1 MGFFY
6 VLNYLYCMKMINRL
20 NEALGVPEGI
30 LEVAEEVYDKI
41 ANTNFRYN
49 IVEVFEDSSG
59 KGNIISTP
67 FKIGDLTFKKI
78 RLIINVMPNPEVNI
92 VLLNGLSILH
102 ESRMTGIGTLSNVKN
117 DNLVVL
123 INFYC
128 PGDEYGDPTI
138 SDKQIKSEIKNHFTQ
153 KKNTLISS
161 IAHELKHGYDINKRP
176 YENVINRSKYHASNK
191 FILFPVKQIDDFYY
205 LLYFV
210 SMAETLVRPAEVMS
224 LIKSQQITKKDFLNF
239 IKSNETYQILNYIRN
254 MTFEK
259 FYNELLGDVSNIK
272 KTLSEI
278 KKNLGYNF
286 NITNKSD
293 EEIVNLFLNIIKDL
307 FEKHSMDFIKEIIS
321 ETPFLNI
328 FFSENVE
335 FYLMDISKKL
345 KKNISGKEYFKSEIE
360 NNAKKADLVIRKL
373 AKLYA
378 MAK

>member
-1 MGFFY
+1 
-6 VLNYLYCMKMINRL
+6 MKVKSRL

-102 ESRMTGIGTLSNVKN
+102 ESRMTGINTLSNVKN

-128 PGDEYGDPTI
+128 HGDEYGDPTI

-205 LLYFV
+205 SLYSYSQKLL
-210 SMAETLVRPAEVMS
+210 
-224 LIKSQQITKKDFLNF
+224 
-239 IKSNETYQILNYIRN
+239 
-254 MTFEK
+254 
-259 FYNELLGDVSNIK
+259 
-272 KTLSEI
+272 
-278 KKNLGYNF
+278 
-286 NITNKSD
+286 
-293 EEIVNLFLNIIKDL
+293 
-307 FEKHSMDFIKEIIS
+307 
-321 ETPFLNI
+321 
-328 FFSENVE
+328 
-335 FYLMDISKKL
+335 
-345 KKNISGKEYFKSEIE
+345 
-360 NNAKKADLVIRKL
+360 
-373 AKLYA
+373 
-378 MAK
+378 

>member
-321 ETPFLNI
+321 ESPFLNI

-345 KKNISGKEYFKSEIE
+345 KKNISGKEYFKSEIK

>member
-6 VLNYLYCMKMINRL
+6 VLNYLYCMKVKSRL

-205 LLYFV
+205 SLYFV

-328 FFSENVE
+328 FFSENVK

-360 NNAKKADLVIRKL
+360 NNAKKANLVIRKL

>member
-1 MGFFY
+1 
-6 VLNYLYCMKMINRL
+6 MKMINRL

-30 LEVAEEVYDKI
+30 LEVAEEIYDKI
-41 ANTNFRYN
+41 VKTDFKYN
-49 IVEVFEDSSG
+49 IVEEFEDTRG
-59 KGNIISTP
+59 DRNIISTP

-153 KKNTLISS
+153 KKNALISS

-205 LLYFV
+205 SLYFV

-286 NITNKSD
+286 NITNKSN